1 MSRRSDAQ
9 ALGTLTEEQL
19 AAAVESAESARNRKN
34 KGPYGAVLN
43 MSQNDL
49 QVTSETPQHA
59 IGTSKDSIR
68 SFSEDS
74 NSPNERRAGVEV
86 PGNSRQLHGAALY
99 LRTH

>member
-19 AAAVESAESARNRKN
+19 SDAIESARNRKN

-68 SFSEDS
+68 SFSENS

-86 PGNSRQLHGAALY
+86 PGNSRQPPGQ
-99 LRTH
+99 